1 MVGCS
6 HPPGTVLLAW
16 LLLAATAAGG
26 PGAPRGPED
35 VWAELGTNDPEK
47 ADQLTAYLVARPGLA
62 LPLLRQRLRPVC
74 LDPGQ
79 LPRLIADLDHRR
91 FAVRERASRELER
104 LEECAEGALCQART
118 SRPSAE
124 VRRRID
130 LLLER
135 LRTLRLFPSAERR
148 RLSRAVD
155 VLEQIGSPEAREI
168 LAGLARGFPA
178 ADLTVEAKAALE
190 RMPRPPAQMP

>member
-6 HPPGTVLLAW
+6 HPSGTVLLAW
-16 LLLAATAAGG
+16 LLLAATAGG
-26 PGAPRGPED
+26 PGAPRVPED
-35 VWAELGTNDPEK
+35 LWAELGTNDPAK

-62 LPLLRQRLRPVC
+62 LSLLRQRLRPVC

-104 LEECAEGALCQART
+104 LEECAEGALCQARAG
-118 SRPSAE
+118 RPSAE

-135 LRTLRLFPSAERR
+135 LRTLRLSPSPERR

-155 VLEQIGSPEAREI
+155 VLEQIGSPEARAL

-190 RMPRPPAQMP
+190 RLTQPPAQMP

>member
-1 MVGCS
+1 MVGRS
-6 HPPGTVLLAW
+6 HPSHALLLAW
-16 LLLAATAAGG
+16 LLLAGTGA
-26 PGAPRGPED
+26 GAPSAPREPDE

-47 ADQLTAYLVARPGLA
+47 ADHLTAYLVARPGLA

-74 LDPGQ
+74 VDRGQ
-79 LPRLIADLDHRR
+79 LPRLIAGLDHRR

-104 LEECAEGALCQART
+104 LGECAEGALGQARAA
-118 SRPSAE
+118 RPSAE

-135 LRTLRLFPSAERR
+135 LRTLRLSPSAEQRR
-148 RLSRAVD
+148 QSRAVEI
-155 VLEQIGSPEAREI
+155 LERIGSSEARSF

-178 ADLTVEAKAALE
+178 ADLTVEAKAALD
-190 RMPRPPAQMP
+190 RLTDVPSQP

>member
-1 MVGCS
+1 MVGRS
-6 HPPGTVLLAW
+6 QALHAPLLAW
-16 LLLAATAAGG
+16 LLLATAQAGE
-26 PGAPRGPED
+26 PFAPRGPE
-35 VWAELGTNDPEK
+35 VWAELGTNDPAK

-79 LPRLIADLDHRR
+79 LSRLIADLDHRR
-91 FAVRERASRELER
+91 FAVRERASRGLER
-104 LEECAEGALCQART
+104 LGECAEGALCQARAA
-118 SRPSAE
+118 RPSAE

-135 LRTLRLFPSAERR
+135 LRTLRLCPSPERR

-155 VLEQIGSPEAREI
+155 VLEQIGSPEAREM